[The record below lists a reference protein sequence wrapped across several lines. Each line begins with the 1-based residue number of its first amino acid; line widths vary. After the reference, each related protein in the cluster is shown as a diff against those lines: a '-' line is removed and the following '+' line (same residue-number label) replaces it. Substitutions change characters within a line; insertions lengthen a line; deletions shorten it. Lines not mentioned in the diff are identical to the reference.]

1 MIRIGTASWTDPSLV
16 KSGKFYPKGC
26 SSPEARLRFY
36 ASRFPMVEVDS
47 SYYAMPSASNA
58 AKWAERT
65 PPDFIFNLKAFRVF
79 TGHQTPKQALPKD
92 IGEALAGHFATHR
105 NVYYRDLPVEL
116 RDELWRR
123 FDLAL
128 MPLREAGK
136 LRAVHFQFAPWVH
149 ASRKALAHIEECQAR
164 LPHDLLAVEF
174 RHRSWFDGEQAAQT
188 LAFER
193 ERGLVN
199 VTVDEP
205 QGFANSIPTV
215 WDVTQPRLAL
225 LRMHGRNAA
234 TWNIG
239 GEAASDRFNYDYS
252 DDELGEVAAAVQGL
266 ATQALEVHVVFNNN
280 YEDQGQRN
288 AATLQRLTG
297 GVPEGAGLRQVE

>member
-26 SSPEARLRFY
+26 SSPEARLRYY

-47 SYYAMPSASNA
+47 SYYAMPSPSNA

-65 PPDFIFNLKAFRVF
+65 PPGFIFNLKFFRVF

-105 NVYYRDLPVEL
+105 NVYYRDLPGEV

-128 MPLREAGK
+128 QPLREAGK
-136 LRAVHFQFAPWVH
+136 LRAVHAQFAPWVH

-174 RHRSWFDGEQAAQT
+174 RHRSWFDGAQAAQT

-193 ERGLVN
+193 QRGLVN

-215 WDVTQPRLAL
+215 WDVTQPRLAI

-239 GEAASDRFNYDYS
+239 GEAASDRFNYDYG
-252 DDELGEVAAAVQGL
+252 DDELGEVAGQVQQLAA
-266 ATQALEVHVVFNNN
+266 QALEVHVVFNNN

-288 AATLQRLTG
+288 ATTLQRFTG
-297 GVPEGAGLRQVE
+297 TLPDGAGEAG

>member
-16 KSGKFYPKGC
+16 RSGKFYPKGC

-92 IGEALAGHFATHR
+92 IGEALSAHFATHR
-105 NVYYRDLPVEL
+105 NIYYRDLPAEV

-164 LPHDLLAVEF
+164 LPQDLLAVEF
-174 RHRSWFDGEQAAQT
+174 RHRSWFDGDQAAQT

-252 DDELGEVAAAVQGL
+252 DEELGEVATAVQGL

-297 GVPEGAGLRQVE
+297 AAHTVDGRA

>member
-65 PPDFIFNLKAFRVF
+65 PPGFVFNLKAFRVF

-105 NVYYRDLPVEL
+105 NIYYRDLPAEV

-149 ASRKALAHIEECQAR
+149 AAPKALAHIEECQAR
-164 LPHDLLAVEF
+164 LPQDLLAVEF
-174 RHRSWFDGEQAAQT
+174 RHRSWFDGAQAAQT

-215 WDVTQPRLAL
+215 WDVTQPRLAI

-252 DDELGEVAAAVQGL
+252 DDELAEVAGAVQGL
-266 ATQALEVHVVFNNN
+266 AAQALEVHVVFNNN

-288 AATLQRLTG
+288 ASTLQRLTG
-297 GVPEGAGLRQVE
+297 TAA

>member
-105 NVYYRDLPVEL
+105 NIYYRDLPAEV

-128 MPLREAGK
+128 VPLREAGK

-174 RHRSWFDGEQAAQT
+174 RHRSWFDGDQAAQT

-215 WDVTQPRLAL
+215 WDVTQPRLAI
-225 LRMHGRNAA
+225 LRMHGRNAG

-297 GVPEGAGLRQVE
+297 AAPEGAGLRQVE